1 MYRNILVATDGSALS
16 GLAVDQAIDL
26 AAALRARLVI
36 MTVFEPFHLLTTDAE
51 EIADTEEEYA
61 RHMKHRAD
69 GILAAAA
76 QKAAVRGVEAAQ
88 VQVEANLPHE
98 AIVATATRHGCDLIV
113 MGSHGH
119 SSLSALVLGS
129 DTLEV
134 LNHSS
139 LPVLVVRAP
148 ANAAASAA

>member
-1 MYRNILVATDGSALS
+1 MYRNILVATDGSPLS
-16 GLAVDQAIDL
+16 DLAVDQAVGL

-51 EIADTEEEYA
+51 ELADTEEDYA
-61 RHMKHRAD
+61 RHMTHRAD
-69 GILAAAA
+69 EILGAASRKAAA
-76 QKAAVRGVEAAQ
+76 KGVEAVE

-98 AIVATATRHGCDLIV
+98 AIVATAARHGCDLIV

-129 DTLEV
+129 DTQEV
-134 LNHSS
+134 LNHSA

-148 ANAAASAA
+148 AQQAASAA